1 MRRLVIGIGNP
12 DRGDDA
18 AGIEVA
24 RRLRSTESSQLVNGS
39 FELMDIWAAADEVIV
54 VDAARSGAP
63 PGTIHSIMADKE
75 PVPVGLLSTSTHSVG
90 VAETVELARSLGRLP
105 SRLLIYGIE
114 VAEVGL
120 GEGLSKEVE
129 RAVEQLVE
137 VIDDA

>member
-18 AGIEVA
+18 AGVEVA
-24 RRLRSTESSQLVNGS
+24 RRLRFTESSQLVNGS
-39 FELMDIWAAADEVIV
+39 FELMDLWEGADEVILI
-54 VDAARSGAP
+54 DAARSGAP
-63 PGTIHSIMADKE
+63 AGTIHSIMADKE

-90 VAETVELARSLGRLP
+90 VAETVEMARSLGRLP
-105 SRLLIYGIE
+105 SRLVIYGIE
-114 VAEVGL
+114 VAEVGI

-129 RAVEQLVE
+129 TAVDELVK

>member
-24 RRLRSTESSQLVNGS
+24 KRLRSTESSQLVNGS
-39 FELMDIWAAADEVIV
+39 FELMDVWAEAEDVIV

-63 PGTIHSIMADKE
+63 AGTIHRIVADRE
-75 PVPVGLLSTSTHSVG
+75 SVPVGLLSTSTHSVG
-90 VAETVELARSLGRLP
+90 VAETVELARRLGRLP

-114 VAEVGL
+114 VGKVGL
-120 GEGLSKEVE
+120 GEGLSMEVE
-129 RAVEQLVE
+129 RAVAQLVK

>member
-24 RRLRSTESSQLVNGS
+24 RRLRSTESSQQVNGS
-39 FELMDIWAAADEVIV
+39 FELMDIWAEADEVIV
-54 VDAARSGAP
+54 VDAARCGAP

-90 VAETVELARSLGRLP
+90 VAETVELARSLRRLP

-120 GEGLSKEVE
+120 GEGLSREVE
-129 RAVEQLVE
+129 RAVEQLVK